1 MHAKL
6 SMQDGSTVADFS
18 PSGRRAFIDKNAN
31 LLGLNWESLPQLPA
45 WGPMFG
51 YTEEWHHA
59 VIVESVAK
67 ASVLMNRRLDPT
79 ERDSFAAIMA
89 QNNASLA
96 YAPVVWVPTA
106 LAYERLG
113 RSRFRF
119 PFYTPKSIDPYRFPT
134 QRVAFITGQP
144 AVWGWHATRM
154 TAYLV
159 MSKIVL
165 SPLVAAFVTYSTY
178 TNLLAEPNL
187 KTFNADM
194 KKVNQREA
202 HVVLRQMGQRL
213 EKIYGE
219 PEDPSMR
226 DSSSPYFGQMQD
238 EQQQQPQETGMGRR
252 SAWDAY
258 RRTGS
263 GRQTSQ
269 TDAQPQQEPQEQQEQ
284 QQYGYSQP
292 SPARSQPDYSPAS
305 DVGDDDSLF
314 DDASPVAPAARQQPS
329 KYPTSAPSGGSS
341 WDRIRQG
348 AQAEAKT
355 QPGGSQAWAQRR
367 YQASQQAGGQQRN
380 DAYSYSDDDRD
391 KSLAKEQAQKDFDAM
406 VEKERSGESE
416 DGRRRR

>member
-1 MHAKL
+1 
-6 SMQDGSTVADFS
+6 MQDGSTVADFS
-18 PSGRRAFIDKNAN
+18 QSGRRAFIDKNAA
-31 LLGLNWESLPQLPA
+31 LLGLSWESLPQLPA

-51 YTEEWHHA
+51 YNDEWHHA
-59 VIVESVAK
+59 IIVESVAK
-67 ASVLMNRRLDPT
+67 ASVLMNRRLEPT

-106 LAYERLG
+106 VAYERLG

-159 MSKIVL
+159 MSKIAL
-165 SPLVAAFVTYSTY
+165 SPLVAAYVTYRTY
-178 TNLLAEPNL
+178 TTLLAEPNL

-194 KKVNQREA
+194 KNVNQREA

-226 DSSSPYFGQMQD
+226 DSSSPYFGQQQD
-238 EQQQQPQETGMGRR
+238 EQQQQQQSPETGMVRR
-252 SAWDAY
+252 SAWDMY
-258 RRTGS
+258 RRPAP
-263 GRQTSQ
+263 GRQTPQ
-269 TDAQPQQEPQEQQEQ
+269 TGGQPEQEPQEQQEQ
-284 QQYGYSQP
+284 QEQQSYGYSQP
-292 SPARSQPDYSPAS
+292 SQTRSQPEYSPAS
-305 DVGDDDSLF
+305 DVGDDDSPF
-314 DDASPVAPAARQQPS
+314 DDASPVAPAARQQPGNYS
-329 KYPTSAPSGGSS
+329 TSAPSGGSS

-348 AQAEAKT
+348 AQAEAKP
-355 QPGGSQAWAQRR
+355 QPGGSQSWAQRR
-367 YQASQQAGGQQRN
+367 YQATQQASGQQGN
-380 DAYSYSDDDRD
+380 DAYSYSDEDRD
-391 KSLAKEQAQKDFDAM
+391 KSLPKAQAQKDFDAM

>member
-1 MHAKL
+1 M
-6 SMQDGSTVADFS
+6 ADFS
-18 PSGRRAFIDKNAN
+18 PSGRRAFIDKYAT
-31 LLGLNWESLPQLPA
+31 LLGLSWESLPQLPS

-51 YTEEWHHA
+51 FNDEWHHA
-59 VIVESVAK
+59 IIVESVAK
-67 ASVLMNRRLDPT
+67 ASVLMNRRLEPT

-96 YAPVVWVPTA
+96 YAPLVWVPTA

-159 MSKIVL
+159 MSKIAL
-165 SPLVAAFVTYSTY
+165 SPLVAAYVTYRTY
-178 TNLLAEPNL
+178 TTLLGEPNL

-202 HVVLRQMGQRL
+202 HVILRQMGQRL

-226 DSSSPYFGQMQD
+226 DSSSPYYGQQQD
-238 EQQQQPQETGMGRR
+238 EQQQQQQPSETGMVRR
-252 SAWDAY
+252 SAWDVY
-258 RRTGS
+258 RRPAPS
-263 GRQTSQ
+263 RQTSQ
-269 TDAQPQQEPQEQQEQ
+269 ADAQSEQEPQEQQGQ
-284 QQYGYSQP
+284 QSYGYSQP
-292 SPARSQPDYSPAS
+292 SQTRSQPDYSPAS
-305 DVGDDDSLF
+305 DGGDDDSLF
-314 DDASPVAPAARQQPS
+314 DDASPVAHAARQQPS
-329 KYPTSAPSGGSS
+329 NYPASAPSGGSS
-341 WDRIRQG
+341 WDRIRRG
-348 AQAEAKT
+348 AQAEAKP

-367 YQASQQAGGQQRN
+367 YQASQQAGGQQRD
-380 DAYSYSDDDRD
+380 DAYSYSEDDRD
-391 KSLAKEQAQKDFDAM
+391 KSVAKEQAQKDFDAM
-406 VEKERSGESE
+406 LEKERSGESE